1 MKLYADLPGRR
12 ATQIAADLS
21 MLAWVAGWI
30 WVGRTVH
37 DATLQLAAPGRT
49 LEVAGT
55 GFTEQMRAAG
65 AAVGDLPLIG
75 DRLAAPF
82 ESIAGVGGSI
92 QGAGT
97 DLIAA
102 VTKLAWILGLVTA
115 LTPVLIVGAL
125 WLWRRGRFARRA
137 SAAARF
143 IDSAADLDLFAL
155 RAMAG
160 QPMHKLAAISPDPAG
175 DWRRGEVSVITALAH
190 LELRDCG
197 LRPPPATAPGG
208 P

>member
-12 ATQIAADLS
+12 VTQVAADLS
-21 MLAWVAGWI
+21 LLAWVACWI

-37 DATLQLAAPGRT
+37 DVTMLLAAPGRT
-49 LEVAGT
+49 LESAGA
-55 GFTEQMRAAG
+55 GFTDKMRAVG
-65 AAVGDLPLIG
+65 AAVDNLPLID

-82 ESIAGVGGSI
+82 ESVAGVGGSI
-92 QGAGT
+92 EGAGT
-97 DLIAA
+97 DLITA
-102 VTKLAWILGLVTA
+102 VTKLAWVLGLVTA
-115 LTPVLIVGAL
+115 LIPILIVGAL
-125 WLWRRGRFARRA
+125 WLWLRSRFARRA
-137 SAAARF
+137 GAAQRF

-175 DWRRGEVSVITALAH
+175 DWRRGDVATISALAY

-197 LRPPPATAPGG
+197 LRPPRAVVPAGR
-208 P
+208 